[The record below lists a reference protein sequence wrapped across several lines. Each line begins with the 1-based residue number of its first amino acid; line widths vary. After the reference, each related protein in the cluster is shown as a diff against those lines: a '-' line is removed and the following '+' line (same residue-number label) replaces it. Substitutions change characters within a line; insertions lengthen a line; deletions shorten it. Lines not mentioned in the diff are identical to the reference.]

1 MQRWPVSMLLA
12 LATSGP
18 AFADEP
24 AIDRGEISL
33 TSQSRRGVAQDY
45 LVLPAGG
52 ELTGQMRFVMAQPVF
67 SDEKLRFSDLALF
80 GIGGRWS
87 LLEKLELSAHVDLL
101 AKQPSYTDE
110 KPWQSV
116 AVGLRTPLGK
126 RKALALSG
134 SGGHLIDHGG
144 MWTKQALAM
153 QWRVPIADI
162 MTFDLAA
169 AVDGVGLTAP
179 RSTSAFIA
187 EIAGT
192 ASALFHADG
201 KWGAWVGLGYAVP
214 VLARGSDPTT
224 GLAVDPQPRLDL
236 RVGTV
241 LSLVKE
247 WDLFAEFAIVDRGD
261 LAAPATRLPILDG
274 GFDQQQVILGVTR
287 HFDVAPKPS
296 RDAMIVGTR

>member
-1 MQRWPVSMLLA
+1 MKTWPLSTLVA
-12 LATSGP
+12 LATLGS
-18 AFADEP
+18 AHANEP
-24 AIDRGEISL
+24 TLETGEAIS
-33 TSQSRRGVAQDY
+33 SVSRRGVAQDY

-87 LLEKLELSAHVDLL
+87 LLSKLELSGHVDLL
-101 AKQPSYTDE
+101 AKQPSHTDE

-116 AVGLRTPLGK
+116 AIGLRSPLGK
-126 RKALALSG
+126 RKAIALQG
-134 SGGHLIDHGG
+134 SGGHLVDHSG
-144 MWTKQALAM
+144 MWTKQALTV
-153 QWRVPIADI
+153 QWRVPIADLL
-162 MTFDLAA
+162 TFDLAA
-169 AVDGVGLTAP
+169 TVDGVGLTAP
-179 RSTSAFIA
+179 RSTSAFIT
-187 EIAGT
+187 EVAGT

-214 VLARGSDPTT
+214 VIARGSDPTT
-224 GLAVDPQPRLDL
+224 GLAVDPQPRLDF

-247 WDLFAEFAIVDRGD
+247 WDLFAEFAVVDRGD

-274 GFDQQQVILGVTR
+274 GFDQQQVIFGVTR
-287 HFDVAPKPS
+287 HFDVTPKHS
-296 RDAMIVGTR
+296 RDAMVIGTR